1 MREELVTFET
11 AVLAKEK
18 GFDWGVRH
26 YYGSPMNPHI
36 CYAKSDYA
44 IPRDYDSKD
53 KGNPAYYI
61 SAPTLSLLQRWLREI
76 KQVEIVVSPR
86 NKDKGMFYGCSVLT
100 DDLHSSVGSEFK
112 SYEEALE
119 KGLMFALKLLK

>member
-1 MREELVTFET
+1 MQEELVSFQVAE
-11 AVLAKEK
+11 LAKEK
-18 GFDWGVRH
+18 GFNFIDVSG
-26 YYGSPMNPHI
+26 YYHVCDGYTI
-36 CYAKSDYA
+36 GYAFCFSNVNEQ
-44 IPRDYDSKD
+44 SE
-53 KGNPAYYI
+53 KGI
-61 SAPTLSLLQRWLREI
+61 LAPTQPLLQRWLREI

-100 DDLHSSVGSEFK
+100 DDLHTSVGSEFK